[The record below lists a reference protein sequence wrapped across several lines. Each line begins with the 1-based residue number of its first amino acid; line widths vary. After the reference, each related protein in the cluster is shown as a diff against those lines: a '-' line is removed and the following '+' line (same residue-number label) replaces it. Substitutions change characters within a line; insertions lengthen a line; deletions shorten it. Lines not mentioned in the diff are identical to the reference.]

1 MNRLGARAA
10 RRTRVLHANYD
21 SAMVNNDPDQ
31 ASVSDIRAVAR
42 VANICALFGPE
53 VEELSAADVAER
65 TGLNRTT
72 AYRYCASM
80 AAAGILERGSKRGT
94 FALGAFMLELGL
106 HALGKERVVE
116 IAGPH
121 LRKLSAAV
129 EMTAVL
135 SIPGAHG
142 PAVALVAEPAG
153 RQVLVTVRVGTT
165 LDSSAAQSHVFL
177 AYEHEAMTEVLTAE
191 LSAAQRIRLMSE
203 VATVRKDGYSVVR
216 PQSLPFVVAAPV
228 FDDKG
233 LRATV
238 AILGVGDFD
247 LTPAIEELLAT
258 AGVLS
263 DALGAP
269 EDAPRSAD
277 V

>member
-1 MNRLGARAA
+1 MTSFATPTT
-10 RRTRVLHANYD
+10 RRSGVPHANYD
-21 SAMVNNDPDQ
+21 SGMVNKDEDQ
-31 ASVSDIRAVAR
+31 GSVSDIRAVAR
-42 VANICALFGPE
+42 VAHICALFGPE
-53 VEELSAADVAER
+53 VAELTAADVAEL

-80 AAAGILERGSKRGT
+80 VAAGILERGSRRGT
-94 FALGAFMLELGL
+94 FALGALMLELGL
-106 HALGKERVVE
+106 QALGRERVVE

-121 LRKLSAAV
+121 LRRLSAAV

-135 SIPGAHG
+135 SVAGAHG
-142 PAVALVAEPAG
+142 PVVALVAETTS

-165 LDSSAAQSHVFL
+165 LDATAAQSHVFM
-177 AYEHEAMTEVLTAE
+177 AFEHEATIEQLTSE
-191 LSAAQRIRLMSE
+191 LSAAQRSRLTSE
-203 VATVRKDGYSVVR
+203 VATVRRDGYSVVR

-228 FDDKG
+228 FDDAG

-238 AILGVGDFD
+238 AILGVGDVD
-247 LTPAIEELLAT
+247 LSPAIEELLAT
-258 AGVLS
+258 AAALS

-269 EDAPRSAD
+269 KEAPRSAD